1 MQTHTTPVL
10 TDRVPYTW
18 EELKVA
24 AKNGHAAG
32 HAAGLSAA
40 HPAAMHDEAALF
52 ERAARPA
59 ATPAAP
65 AAPAAIYPAAP
76 SAVEPM
82 AAAPDSREARDA
94 LKEELVE
101 TLIPMILERVHAQ
114 VSIMID
120 MTMRSAASKIRA
132 DFDQAVEKTVRSA
145 VEHVVREKL

>member
-18 EELKVA
+18 EELKA
-24 AKNGHAAG
+24 AAQNGHVAG
-32 HAAGLSAA
+32 HVAGPSAA
-40 HPAAMHDEAALF
+40 
-52 ERAARPA
+52 
-59 ATPAAP
+59 T
-65 AAPAAIYPAAP
+65 AAPAAIHPAAA

-114 VSIMID
+114 VSIMVD

>member
-18 EELKVA
+18 EELKA
-24 AKNGHAAG
+24 AAQNGHAAG
-32 HAAGLSAA
+32 QVAGLSAV

-59 ATPAAP
+59 AP
-65 AAPAAIYPAAP
+65 AAPAAIHPAAP